1 MVNTANGQTSTAAAA
16 PEGRTPEKRAA
27 LLADQIVGDIAAA
40 GWPAGLNLGG
50 EVELLERYGVSRALL
65 REAVRL
71 LEHQQVA
78 EMRKGRGGG
87 LTVLEPTVGSVTDA
101 VAVYLFYVR
110 AEIDEV
116 FAARLALEEMAARLA
131 PTRMRK
137 ADREGLGALL
147 GGEAA
152 GTVANHRA
160 LHNLLAAASQNPALE
175 FFVDLLNRVTLL
187 YLPATTP
194 ITGST
199 KNDSGVAHKA
209 IMDAVSQGNGELAA
223 ARMRKHLMA
232 EADFLRARRP
242 SRRRLVNLPGP
253 AAGPRKR
260 AEQVCSDIFKEV
272 AEAGWPVGRVWGT
285 EPELMARHEVSRDV
299 FREAVRLL
307 EHHQIVRMRRGRGGG
322 LVVVEPD
329 VTTVTDA
336 VAVQVDRLG
345 IEPAHLFE
353 LRSAIEQQVLTL
365 VLDKV
370 EDPVTVA
377 RLLAALE
384 TEEEA
389 TSNELLLSGH
399 DLHAVLASA
408 SGNRVLELLVLVL
421 LRLTRF
427 HIAKPSEAP
436 GSVPT
441 GEVVHVHRKL
451 VEAIVAG
458 DRDLA
463 HRRMRRHLD
472 ALTRWT
478 R

>member
-1 MVNTANGQTSTAAAA
+1 
-16 PEGRTPEKRAA
+16 
-27 LLADQIVGDIAAA
+27 
-40 GWPAGLNLGG
+40 
-50 EVELLERYGVSRALL
+50 
-65 REAVRL
+65 
-71 LEHQQVA
+71 
-78 EMRKGRGGG
+78 
-87 LTVLEPTVGSVTDA
+87 
-101 VAVYLFYVR
+101 
-110 AEIDEV
+110 
-116 FAARLALEEMAARLA
+116 
-131 PTRMRK
+131 
-137 ADREGLGALL
+137 
-147 GGEAA
+147 
-152 GTVANHRA
+152 
-160 LHNLLAAASQNPALE
+160 
-175 FFVDLLNRVTLL
+175 
-187 YLPATTP
+187 
-194 ITGST
+194 
-199 KNDSGVAHKA
+199 
-209 IMDAVSQGNGELAA
+209 
-223 ARMRKHLMA
+223 
-232 EADFLRARRP
+232 
-242 SRRRLVNLPGP
+242 
-253 AAGPRKR
+253 
-260 AEQVCSDIFKEV
+260 
-272 AEAGWPVGRVWGT
+272 
-285 EPELMARHEVSRDV
+285 V